1 MQLTNKQVTY
11 TVSNESDAVDLNG
24 NINLDANNRVTQF
37 SGNFIVD
44 GEFAGDFYYS
54 ETQDGKINKS
64 MNSVPESV
72 ASAACDFLESTV
84 AEIKTEL
91 EN

>member
-11 TVSNESDAVDLNG
+11 TVSNELDTLSMNG
-24 NINLDANNRVTQF
+24 NIHLDAENRVTQF
-37 SGNFIVD
+37 TGNFMVD

-64 MNSVPESV
+64 MNSVPENV
-72 ASAACDFLESTV
+72 ASAACDFLATTV
-84 AEIKTEL
+84 SEIKTEL